1 MHIQLEFPNGTETGW
16 KVGLELLVF
25 LNEARAH
32 TPNSKHNG
40 YETNNYNIHE
50 LEIKLHCSSL
60 DCSHANLNQHGHN
73 IYVSSC

>member
-1 MHIQLEFPNGTETGW
+1 MKQGPTHQ
-16 KVGLELLVF
+16 
-25 LNEARAH
+25 
-32 TPNSKHNG
+32 TPNIGNG

-73 IYVSSC
+73 IYVSLC